1 VGLAQRQRFLVHQ
14 CSHNSALLVE
24 SREVGS
30 REAKPSVQSKNV
42 PARLILRHK
51 TKDARCCSSKVKRS
65 LSDLSPGIVGLS
77 LDNLIVGIANVCV
90 VLRPDDGSFHEALS
104 LVLPNHRF
112 VLVLICCGRVVAIA
126 EADSAMMCL
135 VNCPVS
141 NYPSL
146 LVVLG
151 GMLRHLP
158 RHLSVLLSRFRLSPL
173 PLCMSSY
180 RQGATK

>member
-1 VGLAQRQRFLVHQ
+1 
-14 CSHNSALLVE
+14 LLVE
-24 SREVGS
+24 PRQVCS
-30 REAKPSVQSKNV
+30 REANPSVQSQNV

-65 LSDLSPGIVGLS
+65 LSDPSPGIVGLS

-112 VLVLICCGRVVAIA
+112 FLVLICCGRVVAIA
-126 EADSAMMCL
+126 EANSAVMMCL
-135 VNCPVS
+135 VNRPVS

-173 PLCMSSY
+173 PLCMSSC